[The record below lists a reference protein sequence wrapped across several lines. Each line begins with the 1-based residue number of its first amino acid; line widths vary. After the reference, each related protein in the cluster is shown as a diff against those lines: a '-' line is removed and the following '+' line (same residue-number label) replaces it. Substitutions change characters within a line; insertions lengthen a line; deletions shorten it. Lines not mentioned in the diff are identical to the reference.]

1 MRVAI
6 EANRMHGDPYNLA
19 RFLEAQAGGAY
30 ERALAELRAGH
41 KRTHWMWFIFP
52 QIAGLGVSAR
62 AQRYAIGSLDEV
74 RAYLAHPVLGPRLV
88 ECAEALLAL
97 EGRHTAVEILGY
109 PDDLKLCSSATLF
122 QQALPAGS
130 AFQRLLERYF
140 GGRPDERTLALLAVA
155 ASTGEG
161 DSA

>member
-1 MRVAI
+1 
-6 EANRMHGDPYNLA
+6 MHGDPYNLA
-19 RFLEAQAGGAY
+19 RFLEAQEAGAY
-30 ERALAELRAGH
+30 EGALAELRAGH

-74 RAYLAHPVLGPRLV
+74 RAYLAHPVLGRRII

-97 EGRHTAVEILGY
+97 EGRHSAVEILGY

-122 QQALPAGS
+122 QQASPAGS
-130 AFQRLLERYF
+130 VFERLLERF
-140 GGRPDERTLALLAVA
+140 FAGRADERTLALLAVA
-155 ASTGEG
+155 ASSGEG
-161 DSA
+161 GTV